1 MQTSSHNNEDAGVA
15 GKRIL
20 VIDDNEIILRMI
32 CDLLNR
38 SGFTVLSASDGV
50 QGLKAY
56 YAELPGLVITDLIMP
71 NKEGL
76 EVIMELNKQ
85 DPKPKIIAI
94 SGGGRLE
101 PQTYLPLAELLGADH
116 VLEKPFHPAEL
127 IALVEKLLA

>member
-1 MQTSSHNNEDAGVA
+1 MQTSSHNNEGAEQA
-15 GKRIL
+15 RKSIL
-20 VIDDNEIILRMI
+20 VIDDNEIILKMI

-38 SGFTVLSASDGV
+38 SGFDVLSASDGV

-56 YAELPGLVITDLIMP
+56 YAGLPRLVITDLIMP

-101 PQTYLPLAELLGADH
+101 PQSYLPMAEMLGADH

-127 IALVEKLLA
+127 IALVKELIE